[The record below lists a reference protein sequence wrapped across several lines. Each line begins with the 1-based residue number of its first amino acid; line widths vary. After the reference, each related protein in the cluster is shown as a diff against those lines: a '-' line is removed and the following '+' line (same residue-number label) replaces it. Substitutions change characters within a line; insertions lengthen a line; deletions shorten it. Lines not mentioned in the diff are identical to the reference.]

1 MNTLLEAKR
10 ITKDF
15 LQKEEIVHA
24 LQETSFSGFPGQFIA
39 IIGPSG
45 SGKSTFLTIIGG
57 LQKPTT
63 GEIVLEGKPYSRL
76 DGKSRSKIRFEKIGF
91 ILQSASLIPF
101 LTVREQLDLYDR
113 IKKRAPD
120 EKRIEELSERL
131 GVKKLL
137 NKTAQPTLWRRT
149 PKGGP
154 SSKALYPNPSVI
166 LADEPTAALDG
177 ARSREVMDLLKSE
190 TAREGKLT
198 IMVTHDERFLGFCDR
213 VCKIEDGVLT
223 DLKIAP

>member
-137 NKTAQPTLWRRT
+137 NKLPNQLS
-149 PKGGP
+149 GGERQRAAIL
-154 SSKALYPNPSVI
+154 KALYPNPSVI